1 MAYLTHLIAI
11 PLTLCAILFALS
23 NPGDVTVGLWPSER
37 TWTLPLNL
45 FGIALVGAGFL
56 CGALFVWLQY
66 QKLRYRYWQES
77 RKAARLEKELEALHE
92 KGQPPSDAIAAALV
106 TK

>member
-23 NPGDVTVGLWPSER
+23 NGGDVTVGFWPSER
-37 TWTLPLNL
+37 TWILPLNL
-45 FGIALVGAGFL
+45 FGLALVGAGFF

-66 QKLRYRYWQES
+66 QRLRYRYWQES
-77 RKAARLEKELEALHE
+77 RKAARLEKELEALHRKDQGPAE
-92 KGQPPSDAIAAALV
+92 TIASALA